1 MTAEIVGLAL
11 AVQEGEGYYIPVGHL
26 AQRGQVDKG
35 QMQLFHQQ
43 EEKMAEGQLSM
54 AEVLAAVRP
63 ALTHPAIGKIAH
75 NAKYDYAIL
84 ERYGLA
90 VAPLQMDT
98 MIAEFVSDPSSKFL
112 GLKDLARQRLGVSMT
127 EIEGLIGKGKA
138 QLSFAE
144 VPIEQAAPYAAADAD
159 MTLRLAHQLAP
170 EITAKELDAILDLE
184 MQLVPV
190 IADMEKTGIGID
202 REMFREIGQRLDEQI
217 QAISQPIFAI
227 AGREFNLNSTQQVS
241 DVLFKELDLPHER
254 LRKTKS
260 GHFSTAS
267 DVLENL
273 IEQDETGIAQKMLE
287 YREMQKLKSTYVD
300 SLPTMIHPL
309 TGRLHTSLSQTGA
322 ATGRLSSSNPNLQNI
337 PIRNEAG
344 RQIRRGFVARPGW
357 QFVAADYSQVELR
370 ILAHVSGDTG
380 LVEAFRLDQDIHK
393 ATAAAVFS
401 IPLEKV
407 TFEQRRFAKA
417 VNFGL
422 IYGMGAFRLARDSE
436 MTLGEAERFIEAYFK
451 QFPGIQGYLEGTKRQ
466 AAEKG
471 YVETLL
477 GRRRYFEILR
487 PKSSANHNEK
497 ERARREAINHPI
509 QGTAADIIKLAM
521 VEIHRVLQEGGYEA
535 KMLLQIHDELI
546 FEAPEAEVEAVHE
559 LVVRLMSNAY
569 QLAVPL
575 KVEASVGKSWYA
587 LKE

>member
-1 MTAEIVGLAL
+1 
-11 AVQEGEGYYIPVGHL
+11 
-26 AQRGQVDKG
+26 
-35 QMQLFHQQ
+35 
-43 EEKMAEGQLSM
+43 
-54 AEVLAAVRP
+54 
-63 ALTHPAIGKIAH
+63 
-75 NAKYDYAIL
+75 
-84 ERYGLA
+84 
-90 VAPLQMDT
+90 
-98 MIAEFVSDPSSKFL
+98 
-112 GLKDLARQRLGVSMT
+112 
-127 EIEGLIGKGKA
+127 
-138 QLSFAE
+138 
-144 VPIEQAAPYAAADAD
+144 
-159 MTLRLAHQLAP
+159 
-170 EITAKELDAILDLE
+170 
-184 MQLVPV
+184 
-190 IADMEKTGIGID
+190 
-202 REMFREIGQRLDEQI
+202 
-217 QAISQPIFAI
+217 
-227 AGREFNLNSTQQVS
+227 VS

-273 IEQDETGIAQKMLE
+273 VEQDETGIAQKMLE

-521 VEIHRVLQEGGYEA
+521 VEIHKALQEGGYSA